1 MGGTIRG
8 AATSITAFVGRTVRG
23 PLDQPMTIFGY
34 DDFERI
40 FGGRRRDLPVPYAVA
55 DFFDNG
61 GTQALVVRVC
71 AGAASEHDLEHI
83 GMLAEGSDG
92 GVLSAS
98 LFTGSMDRR
107 TGIYSL
113 AYADIFNIL
122 VIPPDPSLPGGDDDM
137 RTIYGEAATY
147 CHGRRAILV
156 ADPLEAWTASATIDR
171 LHAISS
177 ADLAIANVD
186 RRATFTYFPR
196 ILKRDP
202 EDGDREKPFSAS
214 GSIAGLFAATDAAHG
229 VWIAPSGVKHPITGV
244 AGLEHALSD
253 AQNVALGEMGVNAL
267 RDVPGAGTVLWGAR
281 TLGDAAAPD
290 DDTSLQ
296 VRRLTNFIEESLYRG
311 TRYAVFEPN
320 AEPLWA
326 DLRLRIGSFM
336 ANLARQGAFSDYYVR
351 CDASTT
357 TANDVQLGRLNA
369 VVAFAPVR
377 AAEFVDVTI
386 QRLSHETT
394 V

>member
-1 MGGTIRG
+1 MGGPSRTIKG
-8 AATSITAFVGRTVRG
+8 VATAITAFVGRTVRG
-23 PLDQPMTIFGY
+23 PLDEPVTIFGF
-34 DDFERI
+34 DDFERV

-71 AGAASEHDLEHI
+71 AGAASEHDL
-83 GMLAEGSDG
+83 
-92 GVLSAS
+92 
-98 LFTGSMDRR
+98 FTGSKDRR

-113 AYADIFNIL
+113 ANADIFNIL
-122 VIPPDPSLPGGDDDM
+122 VVPPDLSLPGGDDDM

-147 CHGRRAILV
+147 CNARRAILV
-156 ADPLEAWTASATIDR
+156 ADPPEAWTASATED
-171 LHAISS
+171 LLQAISS
-177 ADLAIANVD
+177 ADLPTASVD
-186 RRATFTYFPR
+186 RRAAFAYFPR

-214 GSIAGLFAATDAAHG
+214 GAIAGLFAATDAAHG
-229 VWIAPSGVKHPITGV
+229 VWIAPSGVKHTITGV
-244 AGLEHALSD
+244 AGVEHSLSD
-253 AQNVALGEMGVNAL
+253 AQNVALREMGVNAL
-267 RDVPGAGTVLWGAR
+267 RDVPGVGTVLWGAR
-281 TLGDAAAPD
+281 TLAGDAAPD
-290 DDTSLQ
+290 DDTSLP

-311 TRYAVFEPN
+311 TRYAIFEPN

-336 ANLARQGAFSDYYVR
+336 ANLARQGAFYDYYVR

-357 TANDVQLGRLNA
+357 TANDVNLGRVNA
-369 VVAFAPVR
+369 IVAFAPVR

-386 QRLSHETT
+386 QQLSHDTT